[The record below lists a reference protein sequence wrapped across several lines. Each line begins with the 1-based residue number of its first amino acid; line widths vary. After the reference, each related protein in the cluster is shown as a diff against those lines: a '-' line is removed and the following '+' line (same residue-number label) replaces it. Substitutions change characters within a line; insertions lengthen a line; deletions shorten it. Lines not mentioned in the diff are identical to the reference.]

1 MDHPQFHLL
10 NKTEL
15 IIDGITLK
23 STNLND
29 ISSVVAEVLS
39 MDPTTVLV
47 TDLRDNR
54 VTLDILN
61 PCVDSQAL
69 VGRKSV
75 LLDRL
80 SCLSGVT
87 LSPDT
92 AIHSTGVLGW
102 INYEGEEARQALAQ
116 SVEMVKEI
124 QENLQKRVMVF
135 STGPELSSKQIIDTN
150 TPVITEQLVA
160 EGYKVTNGDT
170 LPDDKEKIAYSL
182 MEAIEAGGYQLII
195 TTGGVGAEDK
205 DHTVEA
211 VLLLDE
217 KAATPYICHFQK
229 GTGRHVKDGVK
240 IAVGKHNGTLII
252 ALPGPN
258 DEVKASLGPMIHGLK
273 TNADKQ
279 ALAHGIAS
287 QLRHIWREKTV
298 SHNHYDHG

>member
-15 IIDGITLK
+15 IIDGITLQN
-23 STNLND
+23 TNLND
-29 ISSVVAEVLS
+29 ISSVVADVLS

-54 VTLDILN
+54 ITLDILN

-69 VGRKSV
+69 VGRKRV
-75 LLDRL
+75 LIDRL

-87 LSPDT
+87 LYPDT
-92 AIHSTGVLGW
+92 EIHSTGVLGW
-102 INYEGEEARQALAQ
+102 INYEGEEAQQALAQ
-116 SVEMVKEI
+116 SAQMVKEI
-124 QENLQKRVMVF
+124 QENLKKRVIVF
-135 STGPELSSKQIIDTN
+135 STGSEVSSNQIIDTN
-150 TPVITEQLVA
+150 TPTITERLTT

-182 MEAIEAGGYQLII
+182 IEAIETGGYHLII

-211 VLLLDE
+211 IQLLDN
-217 KAATPYICHFQK
+217 KAATPYICHFKK

-240 IAVGKHNGTLII
+240 IAVGKQNGTLII

-258 DEVKASLGPMIHGLK
+258 DEVKASLEPLILGLK
-273 TNADKQ
+273 TKADKHT
-279 ALAHGIAS
+279 LAHGIAT

-298 SHNHYDHG
+298 SHKHGSHG